1 MLFLSFLSHFIL
13 SIVCVVLCSLKK
25 KKNLLCPLLI
35 ITALSEAAV
44 SYFVSRN
51 LRSTNKVPHA
61 FISFLGS
68 RTTQGGG
75 SPLSPS
81 FCHFPTRPH
90 ASVC

>member
-1 MLFLSFLSHFIL
+1 MLFLPFLSHFIL

-51 LRSTNKVPHA
+51 LRSTNKSLTLLFPSWGPGPHKVEGA
-61 FISFLGS
+61 
-68 RTTQGGG
+68 
-75 SPLSPS
+75 P
-81 FCHFPTRPH
+81 
-90 ASVC
+90 